1 MAHLLKRKRQRVK
14 SWWNTVTP
22 SAVGWALQRWRLSG
36 DLLGRILVSLGHAEE
51 NDIILALGIQQ
62 GMEPIDISKM
72 NIPKDIIQLVSAD
85 VARFYNVM
93 PVRIQD
99 GELIVAMAD
108 PLNIQTL
115 DDLRQITGMNVR
127 GAISNPEDV
136 SASWKKNY
144 SMETGSVDHMLE
156 ELTNLVGTEELSLE
170 ELGQQEI
177 LADAE
182 NLTELAQQ
190 PEVIKIVN
198 LIFLTA
204 LQKRASDV
212 HFEVYE
218 EDFRVRI
225 RVDGVLHEI
234 VRPPKASCIAI
245 VSRIKVICNMDI
257 GERRMPQDARIELKI
272 GDSFIDVRVATL
284 PTLYGE
290 CVVMRI
296 LDRTAIKIELETL
309 GLSPQTMK
317 KTLNVINKPN
327 GIMLVTGPTGCG
339 KTTTLYACLNVLNK
353 PEVKIITTEDPVEL
367 QIERLVQCQVQESV
381 GLTFAACLRSI
392 LRQDP
397 DIVMVGEI
405 RDLETAQIAV
415 EASLTGH
422 FVLSTLHTNSAAETV
437 TRLLD
442 MDVEPFMIT
451 ASLEAVLAQRLVRV
465 LCRSCKEKYRPDPEE
480 LDESGPAVN
489 AKTISGY
496 RAKMCAA
503 CDYIDIFS
511 ASGFYEMLL
520 RMRPSGND
528 PGTRHGQIYV
538 CAKRTLILRKK
549 VCLCGRN
556 QPCGRNCSYGPL
568 RRLGDGFMPKFA
580 YRALNKEGKQ
590 QFGIIQADTQAL
602 AINDVRSLGLFPT
615 HVREATRA
623 DEKKALRAGRG
634 LNELYFG
641 GVKTKELCVMTRQL
655 STLIDAGLPLLRC
668 INVLIAQ

>member
-1 MAHLLKRKRQRVK
+1 MAPPVKTMRQLGEILVEQG
-14 SWWNTVTP
+14 TITP
-22 SAVGWALQRWRLSG
+22 LQLDEALQRQRLSG

-72 NIPKDIIQLVSAD
+72 NIPKDIIQLISAD

-156 ELTNLVGTEELSLE
+156 ELTNLVGTEELTLE

-339 KTTTLYACLNVLNK
+339 KTTTLYACLNVLNT

-381 GLTFAACLRSI
+381 GLTFAACLRAI

-442 MDVEPFMIT
+442 MDVEPFLIT

-480 LDESGPAVN
+480 MDELGVPAAWRKDPN
-489 AKTISGY
+489 FGLY
-496 RAKMCAA
+496 RAKGCVA
-503 CDYIDIFS
+503 CDYIGY
-511 ASGFYEMLL
+511 SGRIGLYEMLL
-520 RMRPSGND
+520 VDENIREMILERAMAHELRRYARKKQGM
-528 PGTRHGQIYV
+528 
-538 CAKRTLILRKK
+538 LILRE
-549 VCLCGRN
+549 
-556 QPCGRNCSYGPL
+556 
-568 RRLGDGFMPKFA
+568 
-580 YRALNKEGKQ
+580 EGLLKCAQ
-590 QFGIIQADTQAL
+590 
-602 AINDVRSLGLFPT
+602 GLTSPAE
-615 HVREATRA
+615 V
-623 DEKKALRAGRG
+623 
-634 LNELYFG
+634 
-641 GVKTKELCVMTRQL
+641 
-655 STLIDAGLPLLRC
+655 
-668 INVLIAQ
+668 IARTDRYDD